1 MCSGQQN
8 KQQAN
13 LSYKHMNDKIYV
25 EEEKSEDKEWCMDN
39 LIIERHSNDQVHEK
53 HISMGS
59 YYQLSQS
66 I

>member
-39 LIIERHSNDQVHEK
+39 LIIERHTPTSKSDALLGVC
-53 HISMGS
+53 
-59 YYQLSQS
+59 
-66 I
+66 

>member
-25 EEEKSEDKEWCMDN
+25 EEENSEDKEWCMDN
-39 LIIERHSNDQVHEK
+39 LIIERHNGDESFLRF
-53 HISMGS
+53 S
-59 YYQLSQS
+59 
-66 I
+66 